1 MSLTRCS
8 HHSSLADAFSNIPD
22 QLRDQILRLEE
33 QQHDEEEAE
42 RLAEREERDAR
53 RLRAEAARLA
63 VEGGGKAA
71 GGVLQ
76 KPKTIAFEEELEEDD
91 EAQTRDRVAMR
102 GVTGDSEGSDD
113 GEAVVVSSPRSISMW
128 SVLTPLLWMQETHR
142 DGSDSEVLENL
153 DEAPDETYLELLYLH
168 NRDAFN
174 KDSRKSQKRA
184 EMRSV
189 MGMSFED

>member
-1 MSLTRCS
+1 M
-8 HHSSLADAFSNIPD
+8 
-22 QLRDQILRLEE
+22 RDQILRLEE

-71 GGVLQ
+71 RGVLQ

-91 EAQTRDRVAMR
+91 EAQTRDRIAMR

-113 GEAVVVSSPRSISMW
+113 GEAVMVRSAR
-128 SVLTPLLWMQETHR
+128 LTER
-142 DGSDSEVLENL
+142 D
-153 DEAPDETYLELLYLH
+153 P
-168 NRDAFN
+168 F
-174 KDSRKSQKRA
+174 
-184 EMRSV
+184 
-189 MGMSFED
+189 